1 LDVPQ
6 RTPQA
11 FNNNLFALTSLPN
24 NSIFFIESPEYT
36 NECFQQQPNSQ
47 PDPSF
52 DFSEF
57 FVPPQQ
63 QASPLS
69 SQHYSPQSAHC
80 DQSSSLTYSYDVS
93 STCGSATTPNYDLD
107 NVHSPFSTSSGYHSI
122 SPSSTSSE
130 KTFYEMVDEIVE
142 EVRSEIRAES
152 IICGNSNEPKFV
164 ARKAP
169 KRKFSYE
176 SQFPS
181 SSSENSPIS
190 SEYDETQVEQKRGKK
205 FSLAGLS
212 HEEIAL
218 RKKEQ
223 NRIAAQRYRSKKTH
237 AFHSEVSEIDYL
249 TKRNVHL
256 KQEEVSLAAEIQQLK
271 DLMVAQLSS
280 SLSQK

>member
-1 LDVPQ
+1 
-6 RTPQA
+6 
-11 FNNNLFALTSLPN
+11 
-24 NSIFFIESPEYT
+24 
-36 NECFQQQPNSQ
+36 
-47 PDPSF
+47 
-52 DFSEF
+52 
-57 FVPPQQ
+57 
-63 QASPLS
+63 
-69 SQHYSPQSAHC
+69 
-80 DQSSSLTYSYDVS
+80 
-93 STCGSATTPNYDLD
+93 
-107 NVHSPFSTSSGYHSI
+107 
-122 SPSSTSSE
+122 
-130 KTFYEMVDEIVE
+130 MVDEIVE

-190 SEYDETQVEQKRGKK
+190 SEYEDQVEQKRGKK

-223 NRIAAQRYRSKKTH
+223 NRIAAQRYRSKKTN

-249 TKRNVHL
+249 TKRNSQL
-256 KQEEVSLAAEIQQLK
+256 KQEETSLAAEIQQLK

-280 SLSQK
+280 SLSQKW